1 MRAFAKL
8 VSVAFRG
15 ASERTKTLAKFELVE
30 HETISADGVR
40 LRRLRALRNFGAVKA
55 WREDFLLI
63 STMCVPRRTFGRCS
77 SGCLARRSTS
87 RMRTLPIRRQSV
99 VMLRDLFI
107 AHSLQVGAA
116 ISRFVS
122 AVESN
127 GNRAG
132 RQGAAAYRDWDA
144 QRAREVEQLLA
155 KPNLTWGE
163 LNRARRQLSVGARL
177 KDTFS

>member
-8 VSVAFRG
+8 VAVAFRG

-30 HETISADGVR
+30 HETISVDGVR

-55 WREDFLLI
+55 CREDFLLI

-99 VMLRDLFI
+99 VMLRDLFMPT
-107 AHSLQVGAA
+107 ACKSVLLFRGLCLRWSPTATGPAA
-116 ISRFVS
+116 
-122 AVESN
+122 
-127 GNRAG
+127 
-132 RQGAAAYRDWDA
+132 
-144 QRAREVEQLLA
+144 
-155 KPNLTWGE
+155 K
-163 LNRARRQLSVGARL
+163 ARRPTEAGMPNVQEKLNSFWQSQTSHGV
-177 KDTFS
+177 S